1 MTIKEKA
8 AYLKG
13 LLSGMNLDE
22 EKNETKLFKGII
34 DVIEDLSSSFE
45 NLDEDVDGI
54 LDQLEVLDEDLAHVE
69 DKVFDDCECG
79 CCDCDDDC
87 DCGCHEDCYEVVCP
101 NCNEK
106 ICLCDETLSKEE
118 MNCPNCGQLLE
129 FDLSDCC
136 HCDDDCDCCDCC
148 GDDCECSCTDEA

>member
-34 DVIEDLSSSFE
+34 DVVEDLSASFE

-54 LDQLEVLDEDLAHVE
+54 LD
-69 DKVFDDCECG
+69 
-79 CCDCDDDC
+79 
-87 DCGCHEDCYEVVCP
+87 
-101 NCNEK
+101 
-106 ICLCDETLSKEE
+106 
-118 MNCPNCGQLLE
+118 
-129 FDLSDCC
+129 
-136 HCDDDCDCCDCC
+136 
-148 GDDCECSCTDEA
+148 